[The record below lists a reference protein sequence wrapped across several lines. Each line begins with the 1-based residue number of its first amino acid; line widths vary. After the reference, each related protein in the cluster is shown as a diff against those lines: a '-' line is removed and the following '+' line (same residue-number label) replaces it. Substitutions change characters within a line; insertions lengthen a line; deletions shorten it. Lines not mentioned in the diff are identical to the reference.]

1 MSSLKTRRLPPFLQ
15 RGGWFL
21 RLFELAYDRRLSF
34 TTALA
39 MPTDC
44 ERNFMT
50 QHRKIALIGTGLM
63 GIPMGLN
70 LMRAGYELR
79 AWNRSPQRAAPLV
92 AAGATLAPTAA
103 EAVTGA
109 DVIITMLSDGFATAT
124 LFEDAAF
131 VSALSAKP
139 LWLDM
144 SSAKPEHA
152 RALSERLAAHGVAC
166 LDAPV
171 SGGTKGAEAASLA
184 IMVGGAAEAF
194 DAARPVFEAMGRPV
208 HVGPSGCGQLA
219 KLANQ
224 IIVAVT
230 IGAVAEAMLL
240 IERGGADPAAVR
252 AALKGGFADSVILQQ
267 HGARMSAGNFEPGGL
282 SKFQRKD
289 LDNTLAEAAT
299 LGLEL
304 PATQAVRD
312 RFDHFIEEM
321 GGADLDHSGLYLEL
335 KARNGLT

>member
-1 MSSLKTRRLPPFLQ
+1 MSCARGTAHPSALPPLWPQVRPLPQPRQ
-15 RGGWFL
+15 RRW
-21 RLFELAYDRRLSF
+21 
-34 TTALA
+34 
-39 MPTDC
+39 
-44 ERNFMT
+44 
-50 QHRKIALIGTGLM
+50 
-63 GIPMGLN
+63 
-70 LMRAGYELR
+70 
-79 AWNRSPQRAAPLV
+79 
-92 AAGATLAPTAA
+92 
-103 EAVTGA
+103 TGA

-224 IIVAVT
+224 TIVAVT
-230 IGAVAEAMLL
+230 IGAVA
-240 IERGGADPAAVR
+240 GSHVVD
-252 AALKGGFADSVILQQ
+252 
-267 HGARMSAGNFEPGGL
+267 
-282 SKFQRKD
+282 
-289 LDNTLAEAAT
+289 
-299 LGLEL
+299 
-304 PATQAVRD
+304 
-312 RFDHFIEEM
+312 
-321 GGADLDHSGLYLEL
+321 
-335 KARNGLT
+335 